1 MNLDSLRYLQT
12 SLARIDNLIRAAVQ
26 RAQSAEHNPADALRG
41 LIISEDEIENLLDRP
56 PLVSLWNDDGADNA
70 FLPPIET
77 GDDVLFQHL
86 VRLFDLSLLDSYI
99 LLLCL
104 APELDRRY
112 ERLFAFLHDDVSQ
125 RRPTVNLLMNVLA
138 TDLTGRFTVWERLSL
153 ENPLRRFHL
162 VECVPDS
169 NRSDAP
175 FLAHYVRADHRIVAY
190 LLGETQ
196 PDTRLKHAVKI
207 ETDADILPVPNP
219 LPAPSDDNIM
229 FYLRGND
236 HTARRETVMQ
246 WCVAAGMPLVTADLA
261 LLRELEIDFNLAW
274 RLALREAYLADA
286 VLLLEKWDAALE
298 DHSSQP
304 VPALWNAILD
314 YPRPVFLAGKSD
326 WEARDMFRTRRILR
340 VQFDTPAY
348 PERLDTWTKVLQ
360 FYEINVNGS
369 VAQELA
375 QKFRFTQRQI
385 ARAISTAADMAASN
399 GRETGYADLLA
410 GAQAHA
416 SLRLGQ
422 LAGRII
428 PRYEWND
435 LILPPDPLKQLGEI
449 VDRSLYAHRVM
460 QEWGF
465 NKKVAPVAR
474 VSALF
479 AGDSGTG
486 KTMAAEV
493 IAHMLGLVLYR
504 VDLSAVVSKYIGETE
519 KNLSAIFEEARSSNA
534 ILFFDEADALFGK
547 RSEVKDARD
556 RYANV
561 EIAYLLQQIE
571 GYDGIA
577 ILATNL
583 RQNLDEAFTRRL
595 DFMIDFPFPE
605 PEYRERIWQVHFPPP
620 APLGNDVSFTEIAHQ
635 YRLAGGNIR
644 NAALASAYLAA
655 ADGNV
660 ITMQHIRHAV
670 RREHQKMG
678 RLLD

>member
-1 MNLDSLRYLQT
+1 
-12 SLARIDNLIRAAVQ
+12 
-26 RAQSAEHNPADALRG
+26 
-41 LIISEDEIENLLDRP
+41 
-56 PLVSLWNDDGADNA
+56 
-70 FLPPIET
+70 
-77 GDDVLFQHL
+77 
-86 VRLFDLSLLDSYI
+86 
-99 LLLCL
+99 
-104 APELDRRY
+104 
-112 ERLFAFLHDDVSQ
+112 
-125 RRPTVNLLMNVLA
+125 
-138 TDLTGRFTVWERLSL
+138 
-153 ENPLRRFHL
+153 
-162 VECVPDS
+162 
-169 NRSDAP
+169 
-175 FLAHYVRADHRIVAY
+175 
-190 LLGETQ
+190 
-196 PDTRLKHAVKI
+196 
-207 ETDADILPVPNP
+207 
-219 LPAPSDDNIM
+219 
-229 FYLRGND
+229 
-236 HTARRETVMQ
+236 
-246 WCVAAGMPLVTADLA
+246 MPLVTADMA
-261 LLRELEIDFNLAW
+261 LLRELELDFNLAW

-286 VLLLEKWDAALE
+286 ALLLEKWDAALE
-298 DHSSQP
+298 DTSAQP
-304 VPALWNAILD
+304 APALWDAILA
-314 YPRPVFLAGKSD
+314 YPRPVFIAGKSD
-326 WEARDMFRTRRILR
+326 WEPRDMFRTRRILR
-340 VQFDTPAY
+340 VPFDIPAY

-360 FYEINVNGS
+360 FYEVNVNGS

-385 ARAISTAADMAASN
+385 ARAISAAADMAASN
-399 GRETGYADLLA
+399 GRETGYDDLLA

-435 LILPPDPLKQLGEI
+435 LILPPDPLKQLREI

-465 NKKVAPVAR
+465 SKKVAPVAR

-519 KNLSAIFEEARSSNA
+519 KNLGAIFEEARSSNA

-620 APLGNDVSFTEIAHQ
+620 APLSSDVSFNEIAHQ

-655 ADGNV
+655 ADGGM
-660 ITMQHIRHAV
+660 ITMQHIKHAV

-678 RLLD
+678 RLLDG